1 MTKAEIKFE
10 IQKVLDN
17 VPDQILEDLLVMLK
31 RLQDEASD
39 HVDILN
45 SMNRILLEDKELLEK
60 LAKWLMLKRH

>member
-60 LAKWLMLKRH
+60 LAK